1 MLRKIFD
8 KDLPACSKLICQVIQ
23 EIEAKYYSPE
33 IITGWQEYNSLSNLT
48 EEAKYTDFIMYEK
61 GGSILGI
68 GAIEQDHIKKVYVSP
83 AHQKKGIGRSLV
95 DCLEQ
100 IAKEKGFREC
110 ELNSTINALDFY
122 KHLGYKEQ
130 GPITIEKNGI
140 SVTFTRMTKQI

>member
-1 MLRKIFD
+1 MLRKICD

-33 IITGWQEYNSLSNLT
+33 VITGWQDYNSLSNLK
-48 EEAKYTDFIMYEK
+48 EEAKNTEFIVYEK
-61 GGSILGI
+61 DERILGV
-68 GAIEQDHIKKVYVSP
+68 GAIAQNHIKKVYVSP

-110 ELNSTINALDFY
+110 ELNSTVNALDFY

-130 GPITIEKNGI
+130 GPIIIEKNKI
-140 SVTFTRMTKQI
+140 IVTFTRMTKQI